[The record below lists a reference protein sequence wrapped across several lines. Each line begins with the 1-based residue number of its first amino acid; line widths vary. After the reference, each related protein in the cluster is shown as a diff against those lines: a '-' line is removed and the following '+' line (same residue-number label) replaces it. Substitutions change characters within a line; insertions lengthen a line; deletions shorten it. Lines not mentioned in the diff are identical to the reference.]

1 MIQSKK
7 FKEFVAWIPSNDPNQ
22 LVSEPYDTLSEES
35 ARAILLEKP
44 NNILRVTYPKVNITT
59 DKEELRYLNV
69 HKNCKNI
76 LLKMIKDKIIIQ
88 DSCASYYLYKL
99 TTNTHT
105 KIGITVSVNIN
116 LYEESRIIKHEN
128 VLQDIIQD
136 RKTHFSTLNF
146 QVGPVMLACFSDEYI
161 FNLIEKFSNTNK
173 SIVES
178 RCFDTVHQIWKVE
191 DKSLSNQIKEFLEN
205 KDYFYIID
213 GHHRIE
219 SISRLAREQ
228 KMNYYFLATVFSM
241 EQIKLYPFHK
251 LIIFDSKSSV
261 INLLDILNKNPYFTI
276 LEKDFLEEDS
286 QFGVFILGKWYKIQH
301 NIQEKEN
308 KVLVDLL
315 YNDILPEIS
324 NIFGKYTIE
333 NVLQDKL
340 YLKMNDYA
348 TNKNSV
354 IFTLPTPNKR
364 DFFSQKGYVAPPKS
378 TCCNPKLADGLIM
391 YDLKEGII

>member
-7 FKEFVAWIPSNDPNQ
+7 FKEFVAWMPSSDPNQ
-22 LVSEPYDTLSEES
+22 LISEPYDTLSEES

-44 NNILRVTYPKVNITT
+44 NNILRVTYPKVNLIT
-59 DKEELRYLNV
+59 DKKEFRYLNV

-88 DSCASYYLYKL
+88 DSYASYYLYKL

-105 KIGITVSVNIN
+105 KIGITVAVNIN
-116 LYEESRIIKHEN
+116 LYKKSKIIKHEN

-161 FNLIEKFSNTNK
+161 FSLIEKFSNKNK
-173 SIVES
+173 PIVES
-178 RCFDTVHQIWKVE
+178 KCFDTVHQIWKVD
-191 DKSLSNQIKEFLEN
+191 DKRLSNQIEEFLEN

-219 SISRLAREQ
+219 SINKLAKEQ
-228 KMNYYFLATVFSM
+228 KLNYYFLATIFSM

-251 LIIFDSKSSV
+251 LIIFDSKSNV
-261 INLLDILNKNPYFTI
+261 INLLDILNKNSCFTI
-276 LEKDFLEEDS
+276 LEKDFLEKDS
-286 QFGVFILGKWYKIQH
+286 QFGIFILGKWYKIQY
-301 NIQEKEN
+301 NIQAKEN

-315 YNDILPEIS
+315 YNNILPEIS
-324 NIFGKYTIE
+324 NILGQYTIK
-333 NVLQDKL
+333 NVLQDEL
-340 YLKMNDYA
+340 YFRVNDYA

-354 IFTLPTPNKR
+354 IFTLPIPNKR
-364 DFFSQKGYVAPPKS
+364 DFFNQRGYIAPPKS

-391 YDLKEGII
+391 YDLKEGRI